1 MRTRKFILERAC
13 KIGILN
19 LESKKS
25 NTIEF
30 AAFDKVRKGEGWQ
43 KTVLCVRMVT
53 INCML
58 ACSG

>member
-30 AAFDKVRKGEGWQ
+30 AAFDKYENERVGKKQ
-43 KTVLCVRMVT
+43 FCV
-53 INCML
+53 
-58 ACSG
+58 